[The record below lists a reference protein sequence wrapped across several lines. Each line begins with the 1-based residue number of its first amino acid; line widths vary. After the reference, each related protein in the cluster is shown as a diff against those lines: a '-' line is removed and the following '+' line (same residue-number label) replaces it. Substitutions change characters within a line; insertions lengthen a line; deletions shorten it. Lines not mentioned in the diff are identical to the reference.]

1 MELNKKI
8 KQFIDSFTHSGKLK
22 EVENIFSYGGCYW
35 FARILY
41 DRFYL
46 LELET
51 DGDILYDP
59 IINHFA
65 CRINDRI
72 YDITGDIT
80 DSSIYDWCSWSDYT
94 EIDELETERIVKY
107 CIRMEDE

>member
-1 MELNKKI
+1 M
-8 KQFIDSFTHSGKLK
+8 
-22 EVENIFSYGGCYW
+22 
-35 FARILY
+35 
-41 DRFYL
+41 

-59 IINHFA
+59 ILNHFA

-80 DSSIYDWCSWSDYT
+80 DSSIYGWRSWSEYA
-94 EIDELETERIVKY
+94 EIDELETNRIIKY

>member
-1 MELNKKI
+1 MTLKEKI
-8 KQFIDSFTHSGKLK
+8 NHFIDRFTHGGELK
-22 EVENIFSYGGCYW
+22 EVKNIFSYGGCYW

-41 DRFYL
+41 DRFYM

-59 IINHFA
+59 VLNHFA
-65 CRINDRI
+65 CRIDDRI

-80 DSSIYDWCSWSDYT
+80 NSSIYGWRSWNEYA
-94 EIDELETERIVKY
+94 EIDELETNRIIKY
-107 CIRMEDE
+107 CILLED